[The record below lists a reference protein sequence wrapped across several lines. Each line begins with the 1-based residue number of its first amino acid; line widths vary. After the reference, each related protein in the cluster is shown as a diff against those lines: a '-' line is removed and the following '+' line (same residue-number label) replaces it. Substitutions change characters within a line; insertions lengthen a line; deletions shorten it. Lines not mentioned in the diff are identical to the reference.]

1 MKRDKKGSLTR
12 ELAVI
17 LVGLVAGTIMLCWF
31 INTSF
36 LEKYY
41 MLNKQDSLI
50 DGYDV
55 INGASETGELNS
67 SEFDVT
73 FDNLCANGNIAVM
86 IISSNRAIVRSS
98 VNDNQVILMEFMN
111 ILFGDDRSQTEILQR
126 SDNYVIQ
133 KQTDT
138 RLSSEYMVLY
148 GTLSNGNLIL
158 MRTAVESIRESAKI
172 SNQFLVYVGVLAIAI
187 SAIVTVFVSK
197 RITTPISELT
207 DISKRMT
214 ELDFDAKYVSRG
226 HRKNEIDELGEHFN
240 RLSCAL
246 ESTISE
252 LKSANNELKQDIEKK
267 TEIDEMRKEFL
278 SNVSH
283 ELKTPLALIQGYAEG
298 LQACINDDAQSRDFY
313 CEVIMDE
320 ADKMNQMVKKL
331 LTLNQLEFGN
341 EVVPMERFNLTE
353 LIHGIINSSSIL
365 LEQNDISVISD
376 EDARS
381 LKSGD
386 YVYITG
392 TIYTARDAAHKRMA
406 EALERK
412 EQLPIDMKNN
422 IIYYMG
428 PSPAR
433 EQRPIGSAGP
443 TTASRMDKYAPDLL
457 DLGLKGMIGKGKRSK
472 AVIDAIVRNGA
483 VYFAAVGGAGA
494 ILSKC
499 IKKSTVIAY
508 DDLGTEAIRELE
520 VENFPVVV
528 VIDSEGNNLYETAIK
543 EYRKE

>member
-31 INTSF
+31 IYTSF

-73 FDNLCANGNIAVM
+73 FDNMCANGNIAVM

-111 ILFGDDRSQTEILQR
+111 ILFGDDRNQTEILQR

-214 ELDFDAKYVSRG
+214 ELDFDAKYVSKG

-298 LQACINDDAQSRDFY
+298 LQECINDDAQRRDFY

-331 LTLNQLEFGN
+331 LTLNQL
-341 EVVPMERFNLTE
+341 
-353 LIHGIINSSSIL
+353 
-365 LEQNDISVISD
+365 
-376 EDARS
+376 
-381 LKSGD
+381 
-386 YVYITG
+386 
-392 TIYTARDAAHKRMA
+392 
-406 EALERK
+406 
-412 EQLPIDMKNN
+412 
-422 IIYYMG
+422 
-428 PSPAR
+428 
-433 EQRPIGSAGP
+433 
-443 TTASRMDKYAPDLL
+443 
-457 DLGLKGMIGKGKRSK
+457 
-472 AVIDAIVRNGA
+472 
-483 VYFAAVGGAGA
+483 
-494 ILSKC
+494 
-499 IKKSTVIAY
+499 
-508 DDLGTEAIRELE
+508 
-520 VENFPVVV
+520 
-528 VIDSEGNNLYETAIK
+528 
-543 EYRKE
+543 

>member
-197 RITTPISELT
+197 RITTPISEL
-207 DISKRMT
+207 
-214 ELDFDAKYVSRG
+214 
-226 HRKNEIDELGEHFN
+226 
-240 RLSCAL
+240 
-246 ESTISE
+246 
-252 LKSANNELKQDIEKK
+252 KSANNELKQDIEKK

-298 LQACINDDAQSRDFY
+298 LQECINDDAQSRDFY

-365 LEQNDISVISD
+365 LEQNDISVAFD
-376 EDARS
+376 ESGQMDAWGDEFKVEEVVTNYLSNAIHHAEFDKKIRIWYTRKDS
-381 LKSGD
+381 VVRVSVFNTGKQIPEEDLDNVWIKFYKVDKARTREYGGSGIGLSIVKAIMESFHRECGVLNHED
-386 YVYITG
+386 GVEFWFELDTEKTG
-392 TIYTARDAAHKRMA
+392 
-406 EALERK
+406 
-412 EQLPIDMKNN
+412 
-422 IIYYMG
+422 
-428 PSPAR
+428 
-433 EQRPIGSAGP
+433 IGSGQAE
-443 TTASRMDKYAPDLL
+443 DD
-457 DLGLKGMIGKGKRSK
+457 
-472 AVIDAIVRNGA
+472 
-483 VYFAAVGGAGA
+483 
-494 ILSKC
+494 
-499 IKKSTVIAY
+499 TV
-508 DDLGTEAIRELE
+508 
-520 VENFPVVV
+520 
-528 VIDSEGNNLYETAIK
+528 
-543 EYRKE
+543 